1 MPSLDR
7 TRYKTHIPCIAQRSL
22 PASQFPFF
30 VPALLPSVSPCV
42 VLEVI
47 KRAIAPI
54 LSHLA
59 PRIGCQFGVNSTVV
73 PDRFSKNEKCTG
85 QFLESEKGRELR
97 NAGYEREN
105 VAHTEAPG
113 EKSPALQCGVRGSL
127 LGKAWPSLRNL
138 VICHRSCGQLE
149 RIPPRED
156 QESSEEC
163 IAKIPDRNSV
173 KLDGP
178 AGKNQH
184 KPQCH

>member
-113 EKSPALQCGVRGSL
+113 EKKPGASMRGQRII
-127 LGKAWPSLRNL
+127 AWEGLAIASQPRDMSSQLR
-138 VICHRSCGQLE
+138 ST
-149 RIPPRED
+149 
-156 QESSEEC
+156 
-163 IAKIPDRNSV
+163 
-173 KLDGP
+173 
-178 AGKNQH
+178 
-184 KPQCH
+184 